1 MKTPTDVTDLNTP
14 VSLRDHFLIAMPG
27 MHDARFNHSVTY
39 ICEHGE
45 KGAMGIVINQPIPL
59 TLGQIMAQLNLPD
72 VRHLGHHPILTGG
85 PVQGERGFVLH
96 PPGKE
101 WQSTLQVSEQVC
113 LTASRDIIDGL
124 ANGTGPEKFLIALGY
139 AGWEAG
145 QLEDE
150 IMANAWLT
158 IPASDSI
165 IFDTPLEQRWSLAA
179 QPLGIDLNLISS
191 VAGHA

>member
-1 MKTPTDVTDLNTP
+1 MTTHSEVPDLNTP

-27 MHDARFNHSVTY
+27 MHDTRFNHSVTY

-45 KGAMGIVINQPIPL
+45 KGAMGIVINQP
-59 TLGQIMAQLNLPD
+59 MSLNLGHIMTQLELQD
-72 VRHLGHHPILTGG
+72 VHHVGHHPVLAGG
-85 PVQGERGFVLH
+85 PVQTERGFVLH

-101 WQSTLQVSEQVC
+101 WQSTLQVSDQVC
-113 LTASRDIIDGL
+113 LTASRDIIDAL
-124 ANGTGPEKFLIALGY
+124 AAKQGPEKFLIALGY
-139 AGWEAG
+139 AGWEPG

-158 IPASDSI
+158 IPASHSI
-165 IFDTPLEQRWSLAA
+165 IFDTPLDQRWSLAA